1 MVIMQLTL
9 PLVIS
14 TGLLDSLNPC
24 AISLLLLYIALMFRM
39 HKTHARI
46 VEFGLFYII
55 SIYVTYLFIG
65 MGLLR
70 VFHLFGTPGFF
81 AKAGAIIAITFG
93 LLNMKEY
100 FFPNAPFK
108 IRIPLNARQKASEWA
123 HKATI
128 PAAIVLGALV
138 GICEFPC
145 SGAVYLAV
153 LGYLRAKESFANG
166 VLYLLLYNLM
176 FVLPLVVIYLA
187 ATNKVV
193 VEKMTNWQEQNGRKF
208 HLILAAL
215 MIALGVSILVW
226 FV

>member
-1 MVIMQLTL
+1 MQLTL
-9 PLVIS
+9 PLVIT

-39 HKTHARI
+39 HKSHARI

-65 MGLLR
+65 MGLLK
-70 VFHLFGTPGFF
+70 VFHLFGQHFFF
-81 AKAGAIIAITFG
+81 AKAGAWLAILFG
-93 LLNMKEY
+93 VLNIKEY
-100 FFPNAPFK
+100 FFPELPIH
-108 IRIPLNARQKASEWA
+108 IRIPLNARQKASQWA

-128 PAAIVLGALV
+128 PAAIVLGFLV

-153 LGYLRAKESFANG
+153 LGYLRAKESFTSG
-166 VLYLLLYNLM
+166 VIYLLLYNLM
-176 FVLPLVVIYLA
+176 FVLPLIIIYLA
-187 ATNKVV
+187 ATNRVV
-193 VEKMTNWQEQNGRKF
+193 VEKMTNWQEKQGRKM
-208 HLILAAL
+208 HLVLAAL